1 MPCQDGRLPGTREL
15 VQSRVLPSHVALLYE
30 YCQAM
35 YCYIVLHIL
44 LFGHFNAMYTT
55 RPLGYE
61 AIHVVLVSPAIHFAH
76 LSAAHTQAS
85 LDCARTSVSCG
96 CHSCVVR
103 FNTCATLRVLRCPL
117 IMHAA
122 AFPKVGKNPSQHRRR
137 RSWLSLPGPRQDEM
151 HRENSESPSLS
162 PSVA

>member
-1 MPCQDGRLPGTREL
+1 MPRWEAPWNSGVGAEPCTWTAKPCSFAIRVRL
-15 VQSRVLPSHVALLYE
+15 

-35 YCYIVLHIL
+35 YRYIVLHIL
-44 LFGHFNAMYTT
+44 LFGHLNAMYTT
-55 RPLGYE
+55 R
-61 AIHVVLVSPAIHFAH
+61 
-76 LSAAHTQAS
+76 LSSHTFCAS
-85 LDCARTSVSCG
+85 LSCTHTSLSRLCTHKRLLWLSLMRSSVQHVCDSPR
-96 CHSCVVR
+96 SPM
-103 FNTCATLRVLRCPL
+103 PL

-122 AFPKVGKNPSQHRRR
+122 AFPKVGKNPSQYRRR